1 MFNNIR
7 AKRKGFLI
15 ATLVAGL
22 LTALVGYLLMHRL
35 QTESVLSI
43 QQSIDI
49 WRITLTVCRW
59 TVLAL
64 VAFGWKVGVEHFA
77 KTGKINSDQ
86 AEQLYRYRWRAVT
99 WLVILELV
107 LGQGL
112 VVRFLGAT
120 AGLIVR

>member
-7 AKRKGFLI
+7 AKRKVLLI

-22 LTALVGYLLMHRL
+22 LTVLVGYLLMHRL

-43 QQSIDI
+43 QQSIDN
-49 WRITLTVCRW
+49 WRIALTVCRW
-59 TVLAL
+59 TVIAL

-77 KTGKINSDQ
+77 RTGKINFDQ
-86 AEQLYRYRWRAVT
+86 AEQLHRCRWRAVT
-99 WLVILELV
+99 WLVIFELV

-112 VVRFLGAT
+112 VMKFLGVT
-120 AGLIVR
+120 AGPIVR

>member
-1 MFNNIR
+1 MSNNIR

-22 LTALVGYLLMHRL
+22 LTALVGYLLMHRF

-43 QQSIDI
+43 QQSIDT
-49 WRITLTVCRW
+49 WRIALTVCRW
-59 TVLAL
+59 TVIAL
-64 VAFGWKVGVEHFA
+64 VALGWKVGVAHFA
-77 KTGKINSDQ
+77 KTGKINSGQ
-86 AEQLYRYRWRAVT
+86 AEQLHRYRWRAVI

-112 VVRFLGAT
+112 VVRLLGVT
-120 AGLIVR
+120 AEPIVR